1 MDASII
7 GPKDSSDKS
16 VEAIHSLATFLFGE
30 NYSLMFDKYIFGF
43 KKVASNVNGNVYG
56 ENGDIIFDEDVVDV
70 IPLVNAGDNDKVG
83 YALLTKESRDSLNN
97 WKDRSVTDARIA
109 SLFESMMDTKCN
121 IAKASY
127 VDILLRDGSIDKAI
141 IVSVMT
147 IDLHGKIY
155 FKLANRD
162 FFFCPKQDEQN

>member
-7 GPKDSSDKS
+7 GPKDSNDKS
-16 VEAIHSLATFLFGE
+16 VEAIHGLATFLFGE

-43 KKVASNVNGNVYG
+43 TKVSSNVNGKVYG
-56 ENGDIIFDEDVVDV
+56 ENGDIIFDEDVVDI
-70 IPLVNAGDNDKVG
+70 IPLVNAGANDVVG
-83 YALLTKESRDSLNN
+83 YALLTKESSNSLKN

-109 SLFESMMDTKCN
+109 KLFESMLDTQCN
-121 IAKASY
+121 IGKASC
-127 VDILLRDGSIDKAI
+127 VDVLLRDGSIDKAI
-141 IVSVMT
+141 VVSVMT